1 MYFNYLAIRWV
12 TSELR
17 IGDRVMCTNMF
28 HSELTTNHLSSRAK
42 REGDRVMC
50 TDMFHSE
57 LTTNYLSS
65 REQREKVPHCFAF
78 CLEPTHLPLQ
88 KNDDPEGHRISGARV
103 FTVTLPVV
111 IL

>member
-1 MYFNYLAIRWV
+1 MYCNYLAIRWV

-28 HSELTTNHLSSRAK
+28 HSELTTN
-42 REGDRVMC
+42 
-50 TDMFHSE
+50 
-57 LTTNYLSS
+57 YLSS
-65 REQREKVPHCFAF
+65 REQREKVPHCFTF

>member
-1 MYFNYLAIRWV
+1 
-12 TSELR
+12 
-17 IGDRVMCTNMF
+17 MCTNMF
-28 HSELTTNHLSSRAK
+28 HSELTTNHLSSR
-42 REGDRVMC
+42 
-50 TDMFHSE
+50 
-57 LTTNYLSS
+57 
-65 REQREKVPHCFAF
+65 EQREKKTENCRLLFSTAQTARDGDTVPHCFTF